1 MLAGAWGYDQA
12 EPPAVETTMSRA
24 RLAALLACLLAAPA
38 ALADTPLELVPRSSG
53 YKTKSISVPTQ
64 GAAITTADFVAAI
77 MDCKNYPM
85 TATYMG
91 VSALEECSTL
101 EKRADGTVAIYQR
114 TGGAMG
120 VSSRQYVLL
129 LKVVKQTDT
138 QVEIQWDLVKNTVTN
153 GVYSGPFADKL
164 NKDKDTVYTP
174 YNNGGWKYD
183 KTAGT
188 INYWVTSD
196 PGGSLPGFLQTDG
209 AVMSFPKE
217 LLRVR
222 WGVEA
227 D

>member
-1 MLAGAWGYDQA
+1 
-12 EPPAVETTMSRA
+12 MSLA
-24 RLAALLACLLAAPA
+24 RLASLALLLAAPV
-38 ALADTPLELVPRSSG
+38 ALADTALETVPRGTG
-53 YKTKSISVPTQ
+53 YKQKSISVPTQ
-64 GAAITTADFVAAI
+64 GAAITTADFITAI

-85 TATYMG
+85 TASYAG
-91 VSALEECSTL
+91 VDALEECTTL
-101 EKRADGTVAIYQR
+101 EKRSDGSVVIYQR

-120 VSSRQYVLL
+120 ISSRQYILL

-138 QVEIQWDLVKNTVTN
+138 LAEIQWDLVKHTQTG
-153 GVYSGPFADKL
+153 GVYAGPFADKL

-174 YNNGGWKYD
+174 YNSGGWRFD

-188 INYWVTSD
+188 ISYWVSSD
-196 PGGSLPGFLQTDG
+196 PGGSLPSWLQTDG

-217 LLRVR
+217 LLKVR

>member
-1 MLAGAWGYDQA
+1 
-12 EPPAVETTMSRA
+12 MSSA
-24 RLAALLACLLAAPA
+24 RLLPLLACLLTAAP
-38 ALADTPLELVPRSSG
+38 ALADTPLQTVPRSTNF
-53 YKTKSISVPTQ
+53 KTKSISVPTK
-64 GAAITTADFVAAI
+64 GADIPTSDFVTAI

-91 VSALEECSTL
+91 VSALEECTTL
-101 EKRADGTVAIYQR
+101 EKRADGTSVIYQR
-114 TGGAMG
+114 TGGALG
-120 VSSRQYVLL
+120 VSSRQYVLQ

-138 QVEIQWDLVKNTVTN
+138 YVEIQWDLVQHTVSS

-174 YNNGGWKYD
+174 YNTGGWKFD
-183 KTAGT
+183 KAAGT

-217 LLRVR
+217 LMRTR